1 MEAFGG
7 GRMNADDL
15 PVNRESTLHLVLRL
29 RGGIIEPS
37 LKALASKYNC
47 EYVQEVEPFE
57 TCLGSLHSL
66 SRRVP
71 RLATPHTKQ
80 ARSDTDIII

>member
-1 MEAFGG
+1 MDRGGLWG

-47 EYVQEVEPFE
+47 EYVQEVEPLKHVLAVFIHSQDV
-57 TCLGSLHSL
+57 LQGSLHPIKTS
-66 SRRVP
+66 
-71 RLATPHTKQ
+71 K
-80 ARSDTDIII
+80 I